1 MFIGK
6 ATSILPGFFLGVENT
21 LSTRIFS
28 RRGQTG
34 SQRYTSPEEPA
45 ALEASSLRK
54 KARSM

>member
-1 MFIGK
+1 LFIGK
-6 ATSILPGFFLGVENT
+6 ATSILSGFFLGVENT
-21 LSTRIFS
+21 LSTRILS

-34 SQRYTSPEEPA
+34 SQRYTPPGEPA